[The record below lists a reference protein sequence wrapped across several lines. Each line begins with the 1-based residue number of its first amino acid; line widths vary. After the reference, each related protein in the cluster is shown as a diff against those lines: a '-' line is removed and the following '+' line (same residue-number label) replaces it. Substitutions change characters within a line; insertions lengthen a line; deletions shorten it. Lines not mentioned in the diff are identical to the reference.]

1 MRLKLRAVGNSVGI
15 IFPLAWLKKYN
26 LHVGDNLEGKDSDN
40 SIILTRS
47 NQKKK
52 YLLKDLVDQC
62 TSVDLTNEDDQW
74 LSMEDV
80 GMEKVW

>member
-15 IFPLAWLKKYN
+15 IFPLTWLKKYN